1 MQNSLSKN
9 ILKIT
14 CGNSEA
20 TFMKAKLIKLILKGI
35 TIIDQNDNHDN
46 QEKEF
51 LSSGSYLMYP
61 WVGRIKH
68 DEKIVDLI
76 KTENSHLQTK
86 QISVNFPFKDS
97 SKNNFPLHGF
107 FANSDREILKHERDI
122 VIFSS
127 VVSENNIIKNCFPDF
142 VETFKILEDRLEV
155 YSTFKNSSN
164 NNCPQYFAYGYHPYI
179 SFPGKQINN
188 LVISSNINR
197 KIKLGGNLMPEVSGS
212 ESLILT
218 DCNLSGKLNEI
229 FYDDLFYKEED
240 SIAQINPFISL
251 YDEESKIK
259 VTIENINLNTGSKFS
274 DNENFPSR
282 VNLNYFQIY
291 TPSNRDKIA
300 IEPMSS
306 ISNAFN
312 VDFPN
317 HLVKLNPN
325 EEKRGEFHI
334 KLELEV

>member
-1 MQNSLSKN
+1 MQNSFSKN

-35 TIIDQNDNHDN
+35 TIIDQNDNE
-46 QEKEF
+46 EKEF
-51 LSSGSYLMYP
+51 LSTGSYLMYP
-61 WVGRIKH
+61 WVGRIKNE
-68 DEKIVDLI
+68 EKIVELI
-76 KTENSHLQTK
+76 KTENSHLRTK
-86 QISVNFPFKDS
+86 EVSINFPFKDS

-107 FANSDREILKHERDI
+107 FANSDREILKHDSD
-122 VIFSS
+122 VLVFSS

-155 YSTFKNSSN
+155 STSFKNSSN

-179 SFPGKQINN
+179 SFLGKQINN

-229 FYDDLFYKEED
+229 FYDDLFYKEDD
-240 SIAQINPFISL
+240 SLAQINPFISL

-259 VTIENINLNTGSKFS
+259 VTIENINNTGSKFS
-274 DNENFPSR
+274 DHGNFPSR
-282 VNLNYFQIY
+282 VNLNYFQLY

-317 HLVKLNPN
+317 YLVKLNPN
-325 EEKRGEFHI
+325 EEKIGEFHI